1 MYIMGNVDSVRK
13 PHHIVNLGILIV
25 FLERVSIDA
34 AETPQQKPPTGKLK
48 NWDKRGS
55 TQIPSLRD

>member
-1 MYIMGNVDSVRK
+1 MYIMGNADSVRK

-25 FLERVSIDA
+25 FLGTVSIDA
-34 AETPQQKPPTGKLK
+34 APTGKPK

-55 TQIPSLRD
+55 TQMPSLRD